1 MSPIIDQ
8 VVKQLEMLPD
18 ELQWRVLEFTR
29 VISGSLP
36 HGTHGQQLLQ
46 FAGAILLSDLDIMS
60 EAIEQGCEW
69 VDANGW

>member
-29 VISGSLP
+29 AISGSLP
-36 HGTHGQQLLQ
+36 RGTP
-46 FAGAILLSDLDIMS
+46 
-60 EAIEQGCEW
+60 
-69 VDANGW
+69 ANSCCISRARSC

>member
-29 VISGSLP
+29 TISGSLP
-36 HGTHGQQLLQ
+36 RGTPGQQLLH
-46 FAGAILLSDLDIMS
+46 FASAILLSDLDIMS
-60 EAIEQGCEW
+60 KAIEQGCEW
-69 VDANGW
+69 VDANEW